1 MTITYPNGTALEAL
15 LLARGNDS
23 MRAAVP
29 GDRDVRAF
37 LLSGGNWFSES
48 SEPVKIEFAWGR
60 HRTAD
65 VPKASECVC
74 PEELASKLK
83 LLFRGNE
90 GDPLVE
96 DAVYV
101 VSPDRRHFPFKAAT
115 LTAAP

>member
-1 MTITYPNGTALEAL
+1 MSSRGSCSALPMSP
-15 LLARGNDS
+15 RQ
-23 MRAAVP
+23 
-29 GDRDVRAF
+29 
-37 LLSGGNWFSES
+37 
-48 SEPVKIEFAWGR
+48 
-60 HRTAD
+60 
-65 VPKASECVC
+65 ASVC